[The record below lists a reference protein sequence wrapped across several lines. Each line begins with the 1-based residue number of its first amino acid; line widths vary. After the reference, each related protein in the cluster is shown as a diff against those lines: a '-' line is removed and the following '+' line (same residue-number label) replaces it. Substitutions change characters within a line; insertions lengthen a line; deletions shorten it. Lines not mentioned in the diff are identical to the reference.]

1 MKAKILVID
10 DEEILTKTFAR
21 LLEQQG
27 YEVFVAKRGA
37 DALEMAEEES
47 FDLVICD
54 IRMPGI
60 DGVETIARLRKI
72 FQRKGDKLPPD
83 IFITGYAD
91 QAAHDRAAE
100 LAPAAY
106 MYKPFDNDVLLS
118 KVKGLLTV

>member
-1 MKAKILVID
+1 MKPKILVID

-21 LLEQQG
+21 LLEKQG

-37 DALEMAEEES
+37 DALEMAEEER

-60 DGVETIARLRKI
+60 DGVETIRHLREV
-72 FQRKGDKLPPD
+72 FERKGEKPPPD

-106 MYKPFDNDVLLS
+106 IYKPFDNDILLS
-118 KVKGLLTV
+118 KVKGLLAV